1 MIMNDNLTININI
14 LDRSYAVRVR
24 VEDKEIFDQVSRSIE
39 ALMRKYASKDSMIY
53 KDKQDLLAMALIET
67 TISLIKTEDERE
79 KDREE
84 NLSNDKRETELVDR
98 LKDIDRLLSKVKER
112 EEEVRKVF

>member
-1 MIMNDNLTININI
+1 MNDNLTININI

-67 TISLIKTEDERE
+67 TISLIKTEERE
-79 KDREE
+79 KNREE
-84 NLSNDKRETELVDR
+84 NLSNDKSQTELVDR
-98 LKDIDRLLSKVKER
+98 LRGIDRLLSKVVER
-112 EEEVRKVF
+112 EEEERKVF